1 MTFKTQSQMKR
12 LILILAL
19 LDCAVIVAPA
29 QNGFSHASKPGFTW
43 ERRITKHD
51 NPPPK
56 ISIWCEFEPY
66 ESVRKYLPA
75 LAERKIDLFL
85 HVGSNDLGNEDLL
98 VLLREAE
105 TRGVEVYA
113 WLLLSYDDHLYVGE
127 WTIDATRK
135 LALDFAAWVKRDRL
149 AVHWIVFDCEPAP
162 EIGKNMYEQVRHG
175 SFRGLTSY
183 VRQQKDRQR
192 FAQSV
197 KELNALIDELH
208 AHGFKVLGSCNRVI
222 LDGLRYGNTTWQD
235 AFNIPFSM
243 IQWDRVSF
251 IAYRYQASRRYY
263 LAMVRRY
270 STLAVR
276 YFGDR
281 AGLDVGLIGDNRGI
295 PENLKRMEIFGGG
308 DRFMDYLDGIRS
320 PREMAAVIATAREA
334 GIRYVNLYAL
344 DGAFHSEATV
354 TEWLDCA
361 STPVDMQTEVGPTPI
376 GSAKAG
382 FTGYL
387 LNCLFRIFIHEDH
400 LLPIPAKG

>member
-1 MTFKTQSQMKR
+1 MKWLVLTLGIVVCTGR
-12 LILILAL
+12 MA
-19 LDCAVIVAPA
+19 CAQAEFA
-29 QNGFSHASKPGFTW
+29 YASKPVFTLNRADP
-43 ERRITKHD
+43 RRE
-51 NPPPK
+51 NAPAK

-85 HVGSNDLGNEDLL
+85 HVGPNDLGNKDLL
-98 VLLREAE
+98 ALLREAE
-105 TRGVEVYA
+105 SQGVDVYA
-113 WLLLSYDDHLYVGE
+113 WLLLPYDKHLYVGE
-127 WTIDATRK
+127 WTIESTRK
-135 LALDFAAWVKRDRL
+135 LALDFAAWVKRDQL

-162 EIGKNMYEQVRHG
+162 EIGKNMYEQVRHA

-183 VRQQKDRQR
+183 LRQQKNGER

-197 KELNALIDELH
+197 KELNALIGELH
-208 AHGFKVLGSCNRVI
+208 AQDFKVLGSCNRVI
-222 LDGLRYGNTTWQD
+222 LDGMRYGNTTWQD

-251 IAYRYQASRRYY
+251 ISYRYQASRRYY

-295 PENLKRMEIFGGG
+295 PENLKRMQIFGGG
-308 DRFMDYLDGIRS
+308 DHFMNYLDGIRS

-334 GIRYVNLYAL
+334 GVRYVNLYAL
-344 DGAFHSEATV
+344 DGAFHSEASV
-354 TEWLDCA
+354 TDWLDCA
-361 STPVDMQTEVGPTPI
+361 HTPVDMQIEVGPTPI
-376 GSAKAG
+376 GSTKAG
-382 FTGYL
+382 LTGFL
-387 LNCLFRIFIHEDH
+387 LNSLFRIFIREDH
-400 LLPIPAKG
+400 LAPTAAMDKP